1 MLLNE
6 AKDIVE
12 KEPIPEEYANCF
24 MDLWQD
30 ENMQLAILRG
40 NEWALHDNLH

>member
-1 MLLNE
+1 MLLSH
-6 AKDIVE
+6 AKDIGE
-12 KEPIPEEYANCF
+12 DEDIPDEYANCF
-24 MDLWQD
+24 LDLWQD